1 MAAGLEERSRQ
12 AEQIRHRPR
21 QIGLS
26 PLDPSRTLTNS
37 ATRHLERTLTPMT
50 ESRDAALAPA
60 SRTEPEVLANIPP
73 TPGQRRMARAFLLAL
88 LVILLG
94 TWPFA
99 AIKLPEVH
107 AFVPTLAAALLVS
120 DCVTAALLFA
130 QFSILCEWA
139 LLVIASG
146 YLFSGL
152 IVVAHALAFPGAFTP
167 TGVLGSG
174 LQSAVWLYW
183 FWHAGLPLAIIGY
196 ALLKDTDRMADVRFR
211 RRAIS
216 LSVTGVVALVIGLF
230 WFVTQYEDLLPIT
243 FVDVHPLSLFRRITG
258 GMVILALGGI
268 ALCLLWPRQRSLLD
282 QWLVV
287 ALCALLLEVALAS
300 VLSAGRYNLAWY
312 AGRFYQ
318 LVTAT
323 VVMVVL
329 LAEMT
334 RLYAGLAR
342 SNAMLQ
348 RERMMLR
355 RAIDA
360 QRRERDARLIT
371 GDAVAA
377 TIAHEVKQPLSAM
390 ITRCDTGL
398 RWLDRKTPDLDKAKA
413 GFRQIAADGHRAA
426 AVIESIRANFRK
438 DARIRAP
445 FEVDNLI
452 EEAIALL
459 QDDLKSYRILA
470 KVERSARPLRVM
482 GDRIQVQQVLL
493 NLITNAIEAM
503 ATVDGPRILAISSG
517 LRDDGGVMISVADTG
532 PGIDGQDVQ
541 RVFNPL
547 FTTKSGGMGMGLSIC
562 RSIIEAHDGMLWVV
576 PNVPRGSMFQFVL
589 GADTASSVGIV

>member
-1 MAAGLEERSRQ
+1 
-12 AEQIRHRPR
+12 
-21 QIGLS
+21 
-26 PLDPSRTLTNS
+26 
-37 ATRHLERTLTPMT
+37 MT

-60 SRTEPEVLANIPP
+60 SRTEPQVLANIPP

-88 LVILLG
+88 LAILLG

-99 AIKLPEVH
+99 TIKLPELD
-107 AFVPTLAAALLVS
+107 AFVPTLAAALFVS

-130 QFSILCEWA
+130 QFSILRQWA

-146 YLFSGL
+146 YLFNAL

-183 FWHAGLPLAIIGY
+183 FWHSGLPLAVIGY
-196 ALLKDTDRMADVRFR
+196 ALLKDTDRVADVRFT
-211 RRAIS
+211 RRAVS
-216 LSVTGVVALVIGLF
+216 LSIAGVFSLVVALF
-230 WFVTQYEDLLPIT
+230 WFVTQHEDLLPIT
-243 FVDVHPLSLFRRITG
+243 FVDVRPLGLFRRIIG
-258 GMVILALGGI
+258 GVVVLALGGI
-268 ALCLLWPRQRSLLD
+268 ALWLLWPRQHSLLD

-287 ALCALLLEVALAS
+287 ALCALLLEVVLAS

-334 RLYAGLAR
+334 RLYAGLAQ
-342 SNAMLQ
+342 SNTMLQ
-348 RERMMLR
+348 RERMMLQ

-360 QRRERDARLIT
+360 QRREREARLMT

-377 TIAHEVKQPLSAM
+377 TIAHEVKQPLAAM
-390 ITRCDTGL
+390 ITRSDTGF
-398 RWLDRKTPDLDKAKA
+398 RWLDRAVPDLDKARA
-413 GFRQIAADGHRAA
+413 EFRQIAADGHRAG

-438 DARIRAP
+438 DARIRSSLD
-445 FEVDNLI
+445 VNDLI
-452 EEAIALL
+452 EEALALL
-459 QDDLKSYRILA
+459 QDDLQSHRVLIEA
-470 KVERSARPLRVM
+470 QCAAQIPRVM
-482 GDRIQVQQVLL
+482 GDRIQLQQVLL

-503 ATVDGPRILAISSG
+503 ATVDGPRVLGVTSE

-532 PGIDGQDVQ
+532 TGISSQDFQ

-576 PNVPRGSMFQFVL
+576 PNSSGGSKFQFVL
-589 GADTASSVGIV
+589 RTGTAKIGVS

>member
-1 MAAGLEERSRQ
+1 
-12 AEQIRHRPR
+12 
-21 QIGLS
+21 
-26 PLDPSRTLTNS
+26 
-37 ATRHLERTLTPMT
+37 
-50 ESRDAALAPA
+50 
-60 SRTEPEVLANIPP
+60 
-73 TPGQRRMARAFLLAL
+73 MARAFLLAL
-88 LVILLG
+88 LIILLG

-99 AIKLPEVH
+99 AIKLPEVD
-107 AFVPTLAAALLVS
+107 AFVPTLAAALFVS

-130 QFSILCEWA
+130 QFFILRQWA
-139 LLVIASG
+139 LLVIANG
-146 YLFSGL
+146 YLFSAL

-167 TGVLGSG
+167 TGVLGSE

-183 FWHAGLPLAIIGY
+183 FWHSGLPLAIIGY
-196 ALLKDTDRMADVRFR
+196 ALLKDSDRVADIPFTG
-211 RRAIS
+211 RAIS
-216 LSVTGVVALVIGLF
+216 LSVSGIFALVIGLF
-230 WFVTQYEDLLPIT
+230 WFVTQHEDLLPIT
-243 FVDVHPLSLFRRITG
+243 FVDVRPLSLFRRIIG
-258 GMVILALGGI
+258 GVVVLALGGL
-268 ALCLLWPRQRSLLD
+268 ALWFLWARQRSLLD

-300 VLSAGRYNLAWY
+300 VLSTGRYNLAWY

-342 SNAMLQ
+342 SNTMLQ
-348 RERMMLR
+348 HERMMLQ

-377 TIAHEVKQPLSAM
+377 TIAHEVKQPLAAM
-390 ITRCDTGL
+390 ITRSETGL
-398 RWLDRKTPDLDKAKA
+398 RWLDRTVPDLDKAKA
-413 GFRQIAADGHRAA
+413 EFGHIAADGHRAA

-438 DARIRAP
+438 DARVRVSLA
-445 FEVDNLI
+445 VDDLFK
-452 EEAIALL
+452 EAIALL
-459 QDDLKSYRILA
+459 RDDLESRGIVV
-470 KVERSARPLRVM
+470 KVEPSARLLRVM
-482 GDRIQVQQVLL
+482 GDRIQLQQVLL

-503 ATVDGPRILAISSG
+503 AAVDGPRVLAVSSNV
-517 LRDDGGVMISVADTG
+517 RDDGGVTISVADTG
-532 PGIDGQDVQ
+532 TGISAEDGQ

-562 RSIIEAHDGMLWVV
+562 RSIIEAHGGMLSVV
-576 PNVPRGSMFQFVL
+576 PNAPRGSIFQFVL
-589 GADTASSVGIV
+589 GADTATSVGDV

>member
-1 MAAGLEERSRQ
+1 
-12 AEQIRHRPR
+12 
-21 QIGLS
+21 
-26 PLDPSRTLTNS
+26 
-37 ATRHLERTLTPMT
+37 MT
-50 ESRDAALAPA
+50 ESRDSALAPA
-60 SRTEPEVLANIPP
+60 SRITQPLVLANIPP
-73 TPGQRRMARAFLLAL
+73 SPGQGRIARAFLLAL

-99 AIKLPEVH
+99 AIRLPEVD
-107 AFVPTLAAALLVS
+107 AFVPTLAAALFVS

-130 QFSILCEWA
+130 QFSILRQWA

-146 YLFSGL
+146 YLFSAL
-152 IVVAHALAFPGAFTP
+152 IVIAHALTFPGAFTP

-183 FWHAGLPLAIIGY
+183 FWHAGLPISIIGY
-196 ALLKDTDRMADVRFR
+196 ALLKDTDRVADARVT

-216 LSVTGVVALVIGLF
+216 LSVVGVFALVIGLF
-230 WFVTQYEDLLPIT
+230 LFVTHFEHLLPIL
-243 FVDVHPLSLFRRITG
+243 FVDVRPLSLFRRTIG
-258 GMVILALGGI
+258 GMVVLALGGI
-268 ALCLLWPRQRSLLD
+268 ALWLLWPRQRSLLD
-282 QWLVV
+282 QWLIV

-334 RLYAGLAR
+334 RLYASLAR

-348 RERMMLR
+348 YERKRLQ

-360 QRRERDARLIT
+360 QHRERDARLMT

-377 TIAHEVKQPLSAM
+377 TIAHEVKQPLAAM
-390 ITRCDTGL
+390 ITRSETGL
-398 RWLDRKTPDLDKAKA
+398 RWLDRAVPELHMARTEFMK
-413 GFRQIAADGHRAA
+413 IAADGHRAA

-438 DARIRAP
+438 DERVRAS
-445 FEVDNLI
+445 FDVDNLI
-452 EEAIALL
+452 EEAIALFE
-459 QDDLKSYRILA
+459 DDLKSHRILV
-470 KVERSARPLRVM
+470 KVERSARPLRVI
-482 GDRIQVQQVLL
+482 GDRIQLQQVLL

-503 ATVDGPRILAISSG
+503 ITVDGPRELAVSSS
-517 LRDDGGVMISVADTG
+517 LSDDGDVMISVADTG
-532 PGIDGQDVQ
+532 MGIAAQDLQ
-541 RVFNPL
+541 RVFDPL
-547 FTTKSGGMGMGLSIC
+547 FTTKSRGMGMGLSIC
-562 RSIIEAHDGMLWVV
+562 RSIVQAHDGMLWVS
-576 PNVPRGSMFQFVL
+576 PNAPRGSIFQFVL
-589 GADTASSVGIV
+589 GAKTV

>member
-1 MAAGLEERSRQ
+1 
-12 AEQIRHRPR
+12 
-21 QIGLS
+21 
-26 PLDPSRTLTNS
+26 
-37 ATRHLERTLTPMT
+37 
-50 ESRDAALAPA
+50 
-60 SRTEPEVLANIPP
+60 
-73 TPGQRRMARAFLLAL
+73 MARAFLLAL
-88 LVILLG
+88 LVILLV

-99 AIKLPEVH
+99 AVKLPEVQ
-107 AFVPTLAAALLVS
+107 AFVPTLAAALFVS

-130 QFSILCEWA
+130 QFSILRQWS
-139 LLVIASG
+139 LLVIATG
-146 YLFSGL
+146 YVFSGL

-167 TGVLGSG
+167 TGVLGAG
-174 LQSAVWLYW
+174 VQSAVWLYW

-196 ALLKDTDRMADVRFR
+196 ALLKDTDRRADVRIT

-216 LSVTGVVALVIGLF
+216 LSVMGAFALVLALF
-230 WFVTQYEDLLPIT
+230 WFVTQHENLLPIT
-243 FVDVHPLSLFRRITG
+243 FTDVRPLSLFRRIIG
-258 GMVILALGGI
+258 GMVILALGGV
-268 ALCLLWPRQRSLLD
+268 ALWLLWRRQRSLLD

-329 LAEMT
+329 IAEMA

-348 RERMMLR
+348 HERMMLR
-355 RAIDA
+355 RAMNA

-377 TIAHEVKQPLSAM
+377 TISHEIKQPLAAM
-390 ITRCDTGL
+390 ITRSETGL
-398 RWLDRKTPDLDKAKA
+398 RWLDRAAPDLDKAKA
-413 GFRQIAADGHRAA
+413 EFRQITADGHRAA
-426 AVIESIRANFRK
+426 GVIESIRANFRK
-438 DARIRAP
+438 DFRVNAP
-445 FEVDNLI
+445 LDPGELI
-452 EEAIALL
+452 QETITLL
-459 QDDLKSYRILA
+459 QDDLESHRISV
-470 KVERSARPLRVM
+470 KVERSAHLQRVM
-482 GDRIQVQQVLL
+482 GDRIQLQQVLL

-503 ATVDGPRILAISSG
+503 ATVDGPRVLAVSSNV
-517 LRDDGGVMISVADTG
+517 RDDGGVMVSIADTG
-532 PGIDGQDVQ
+532 TGIGPQDMQ
-541 RVFNPL
+541 RIFNPL

-576 PNVPRGSMFQFVL
+576 PNVPRGAIFQFVV
-589 GADTASSVGIV
+589 GGDPATSVSVV

>member
-1 MAAGLEERSRQ
+1 M
-12 AEQIRHRPR
+12 
-21 QIGLS
+21 
-26 PLDPSRTLTNS
+26 
-37 ATRHLERTLTPMT
+37 M
-50 ESRDAALAPA
+50 ESRDAALAPT
-60 SRTEPEVLANIPP
+60 SGSEPEVLANIAP

-99 AIKLPEVH
+99 AIKLPEVQ
-107 AFVPTLAAALLVS
+107 AFVPTLAAALFVS

-130 QFSILCEWA
+130 QFSILRQWA
-139 LLVIASG
+139 LLAIATG
-146 YLFSGL
+146 YVFSGL

-174 LQSAVWLYW
+174 PQSAVWLYW

-196 ALLKDTDRMADVRFR
+196 ALLKDTDRLADVRVTR
-211 RRAIS
+211 LAIT
-216 LSVTGVVALVIGLF
+216 LSVAGVIALVVGLF
-230 WFVTQYEDLLPIT
+230 WFVTKYEYLLPIT
-243 FVDVHPLSLFRRITG
+243 FVDVGPLSLFRRIAG
-258 GMVILALGGI
+258 GVVVLALGGV
-268 ALCLLWPRQRSLLD
+268 ALCLLGRRQRSLLD

-329 LAEMT
+329 LAEMA
-334 RLYAGLAR
+334 RLYAGVAR
-342 SNAMLQ
+342 SNTMLQ
-348 RERMMLR
+348 RERMMLQ
-355 RAIDA
+355 RALDA

-371 GDAVAA
+371 GDVVTA
-377 TIAHEVKQPLSAM
+377 TIAHEVKQPLAAM
-390 ITRCDTGL
+390 ITRSETGL
-398 RWLDRKTPDLDKAKA
+398 RWLDRALPDLDKARA
-413 GFRQIAADGHRAA
+413 EFRQIAADGHRAS

-438 DARIRAP
+438 DAGVRAP
-445 FEVDNLI
+445 LDLGNLI

-459 QDDLKSYRILA
+459 QADLKSHRISVQ
-470 KVERSARPLRVM
+470 VERSARPLPVM
-482 GDRIQVQQVLL
+482 GDRIQLQEVLL

-503 ATVDGPRILAISSG
+503 TMVDGPRVLAVSSNV
-517 LRDDGGVMISVADTG
+517 RDDGRVMISIADTG
-532 PGIDGQDVQ
+532 TGISPQDVQ

-547 FTTKSGGMGMGLSIC
+547 FTTKSDGMGMGLSIC

-576 PNVPRGSMFQFVL
+576 PNAPRGSVFQFVL
-589 GADTASSVGIV
+589 GGDTATSVGVV

>member
-1 MAAGLEERSRQ
+1 
-12 AEQIRHRPR
+12 
-21 QIGLS
+21 
-26 PLDPSRTLTNS
+26 
-37 ATRHLERTLTPMT
+37 MT
-50 ESRDAALAPA
+50 EIGDSALVPA
-60 SRTEPEVLANIPP
+60 LRTEPQVLANIPP
-73 TPGQRRMARAFLLAL
+73 SPGQRRMARAFLLAL
-88 LVILLG
+88 FLILLG

-99 AIKLPEVH
+99 AIKLPEVD
-107 AFVPTLAAALLVS
+107 AFVPTLAAALFVS

-130 QFSILCEWA
+130 QFSILRQWA

-146 YLFSGL
+146 YLFSAL

-167 TGVLGSG
+167 TGVLASG

-196 ALLKDTDRMADVRFR
+196 ALLKDANRVANVRFM
-211 RRAIS
+211 RRAIT
-216 LSVTGVVALVIGLF
+216 LSVAGVLSLVIVLF
-230 WFVTQYEDLLPIT
+230 WFVTQHEDLLPIT
-243 FVDVHPLSLFRRITG
+243 FVDVRPLSLFRRIIG
-258 GMVILALGGI
+258 GMVVLVLGGI
-268 ALCLLWPRQRSLLD
+268 ALWLLWPRQNSLLD

-287 ALCALLLEVALAS
+287 ALCALLLEVVLAS

-342 SNAMLQ
+342 SNSMLQ
-348 RERMMLR
+348 RERVMLK

-360 QRRERDARLIT
+360 QRREREARLIT

-377 TIAHEVKQPLSAM
+377 TIAHEVKQPLAAM
-390 ITRCDTGL
+390 ITRSETGL
-398 RWLDRKTPDLDKAKA
+398 HWLDRAVPDLDKAKA

-438 DARIRAP
+438 DARVKAP
-445 FEVDNLI
+445 FDVDNLI

-459 QDDLKSYRILA
+459 QDDLKRHRILV
-470 KVERSARPLRVM
+470 KVERSGRLLRVM
-482 GDRIQVQQVLL
+482 GDRIQLQQVLL

-503 ATVDGPRILAISSG
+503 ATVDGSRVLAVSSNVQ
-517 LRDDGGVMISVADTG
+517 DDEGVMISVADTG
-532 PGIDGQDVQ
+532 AGISAQDVQ

-562 RSIIEAHDGMLWVV
+562 RSIIEAHDGMLRVM
-576 PNVPRGSMFQFVL
+576 PNAPRGSIFQFVL
-589 GADTASSVGIV
+589 GGDIEATVGVA